1 MADPGHMLVHPLL
14 LGFRVHPLS
23 IFFYFFFHFKKVSY
37 ICALLS
43 PCIYKMT
50 LSCDRAYK
58 YIQLCL
64 LHRDH
69 NYRDYS
75 PIYILLHR
83 RDHQKRLF
91 LLKFPTSSIT
101 SFIKNPAS
109 SWVTPSRRSSGRSF
123 SRKLLT
129 YIRKGDQY
137 EYINH
142 DNKN

>member
-1 MADPGHMLVHPLL
+1 MAP
-14 LGFRVHPLS
+14 FF
-23 IFFYFFFHFKKVSY
+23 IFFSCFFFHYKIVSY
-37 ICALLS
+37 ICMLLR

-50 LSCDRAYK
+50 FLAIEHTIK

-69 NYRDYS
+69 NYRNYS

-91 LLKFPTSSIT
+91 TLKFPTSSIT

-109 SWVTPSRRSSGRSF
+109 SSVTPSRRSSGRSF